1 MLKLRLKLFANFR
14 ELIGESELAIEL
26 DGRDISDLLDHLCRY
41 YDLRCSI
48 YNGNEIREDVNISV
62 NGLLIGSIEGI
73 ETELSDGDEVAI
85 FPPVSGG

>member
-1 MLKLRLKLFANFR
+1 MLKVRLKLFANFR

-41 YDLRCSI
+41 YDLRGSI

-62 NGLLIGSIEGI
+62 NGLLIGSIESI